1 MFYERFEK
9 LCMEKGITP
18 SKAVLSIGRSKNL
31 AAKWKSTNATP
42 SAEVL
47 KELADYFG
55 VPVGYFLGTT
65 DDTTDTRQLIF
76 ENYGQRVLFDT
87 SKGCPSSQLIEWASM
102 IEKWKEDNLSG
113 D

>member
-1 MFYERFEK
+1 MFWERFES
-9 LCMEKGITP
+9 LCRERGYTP
-18 SKAVLSIGRSKNL
+18 GGVVLAIGRSKNL
-31 AAKWKSTNATP
+31 ASKWKSTNATP

-47 KELADYFG
+47 KELADFFS

-65 DDTTDTRQLIF
+65 DTTDTRQLIF

-102 IEKWKEDNLSG
+102 IEKWKEEHLS
-113 D
+113 DS